1 MYAGIGVNE
10 VHVFTIPN
18 ENWRKVYPNKALEPV
33 FRMEVLLKKK
43 LRKKCSF
50 QLRICLVNMNK
61 VPGFGYIY

>member
-33 FRMEVLLKKK
+33 FRMEVLLKKNCA
-43 LRKKCSF
+43 RNVVF
-50 QLRICLVNMNK
+50 N
-61 VPGFGYIY
+61 